1 MSSFLR
7 SYMDHNLSWETKEM
21 ACHFVDQYH
30 DRLLGKLQILNR
42 IHSCSLELL

>member
-7 SYMDHNLSWETKEM
+7 RDADHNLSWETKEM

-30 DRLLGKLQILNR
+30 DRLLGKLYI
-42 IHSCSLELL
+42 